1 MNSSAIFLFQ
11 AFVIVALPVVLLRV
25 TGLRGIMPLVVVQIF
40 VGIVLGPSVFG
51 RLAPGYF
58 ELLAGQSTLAPLT
71 GLAILAVLL
80 FGLISG
86 LHIAPGA
93 FRGSDR
99 KFWSLAA
106 ANILAPMLFGCLA
119 GYWILMRYPEEL
131 LPGVSRTE
139 FMAAIG
145 ICASM
150 KALPVLGA
158 ILGELGLFGHRIGQ
172 IALGVAAV
180 NDVVL
185 WIALSVLLAAV
196 GAHHSGGAFALPP
209 AYLVV
214 AALLYLLFM
223 VRVVRPVLGEMVASR
238 MLDKQLDTRSA
249 VVVGAAT
256 IASALATELMGLHY
270 IIGAFLVGAVLPD
283 NLHKPI
289 VDRLHVMTVALLMP
303 FFFTMTGMRSY
314 IDFSSPALFELFLVT
329 TAASMVGIIGG
340 TAVTAAL
347 SRESWSFGFGL
358 GSLLQAKGL
367 TELIVLTVLLDTGI
381 VSPLIFAAMVLR
393 ALFCTAL
400 AMPLARAAL
409 ARSSRSSLAMQPLTA
424 PGQQV

>member
-1 MNSSAIFLFQ
+1 MNPSAIFLFQ

-40 VGIVLGPSVFG
+40 VGIALGPSVFG
-51 RLAPGYF
+51 RLAPSCF
-58 ELLAGQSTLAPLT
+58 QLIASPSSLAPLT
-71 GLAILAVLL
+71 GLAILAVLN

-86 LHIAPGA
+86 LHIAPGT
-93 FRGSDR
+93 FSGSDR

-106 ANILAPMLFGCLA
+106 ANIVAPMTLGCLA
-119 GYWILMRYPEEL
+119 GYWILTRYPEEL

-145 ICASM
+145 ISASM

-158 ILGELGLFGHRIGQ
+158 ILGELGLFRHRVGHV
-172 IALGVAAV
+172 ALGVAAI
-180 NDVVL
+180 NDIVL
-185 WIALSVLLAAV
+185 WIALSIVLAA
-196 GAHHSGGAFALPP
+196 GAHQSGGGYGLPP
-209 AYLVV
+209 VYLVL

-238 MLDKQLDTRSA
+238 MLDKQLNTRSA

-270 IIGAFLVGAVLPD
+270 ILGAFLIGAVLPD

-303 FFFTMTGMRSY
+303 FFFTLTGMRTY
-314 IDFSSPALFELFLVT
+314 IDFSSPALIEVFVVT

-340 TAVTAAL
+340 TAVTAA
-347 SRESWSFGFGL
+347 RFGESWSFGFGL

-400 AMPLARAAL
+400 AMPLARVAL
-409 ARSSRSSLAMQPLTA
+409 ARARRGSLSMQPFAA
-424 PGQQV
+424 PEQPV